1 MLKLAINA
9 QLPLIATRTRDTLN
23 LGEIIKT
30 ICKREPTH
38 WNPKEKVEKNKLYVH
53 LHTKKLELDLMAIY
67 RVMVEAESTLL
78 VVNPDKIDEPM
89 FDAGDVPVPKEMML
103 AFMKAVVGSDAK
115 ANELLRGLGGCTVK
129 EAAELSRLTMARDN
143 SLTTAGLMETRK
155 ASFQSARG
163 LTQVDA
169 KQSFYDPPKELAEW
183 LKKEKPFFL
192 TSTDQRLIPRGLM
205 LAGGPGLGKTAASK
219 WLAEQLGVPLYRMD
233 IGGTKSKWVGAS
245 EEALL
250 SNLQRLDAEAPAV
263 VLMDEVEK
271 VFTGSGG
278 DTSGTTSTMLSQMLW
293 WLSERRERILVIM
306 TTNAVETIPPELYR
320 EGRIDR
326 VMTFKG
332 LEWEQGGAFAK
343 QVLATYPKTKY
354 DDKQIEAIL
363 NEAYKGAVGVGA
375 GRASQAKITEAVKSY
390 VKTTLTPASKTS

>member
-1 MLKLAINA
+1 
-9 QLPLIATRTRDTLN
+9 
-23 LGEIIKT
+23 
-30 ICKREPTH
+30 
-38 WNPKEKVEKNKLYVH
+38 
-53 LHTKKLELDLMAIY
+53 
-67 RVMVEAESTLL
+67 
-78 VVNPDKIDEPM
+78 
-89 FDAGDVPVPKEMML
+89 
-103 AFMKAVVGSDAK
+103 
-115 ANELLRGLGGCTVK
+115 
-129 EAAELSRLTMARDN
+129 
-143 SLTTAGLMETRK
+143 
-155 ASFQSARG
+155 
-163 LTQVDA
+163 
-169 KQSFYDPPKELAEW
+169 
-183 LKKEKPFFL
+183 
-192 TSTDQRLIPRGLM
+192 M

-390 VKTTLTPASKTS
+390 VKTTLTPASKTSR